1 MGHLTWGFK
10 DAEAKEE
17 DDSHHAHKPL
27 FPQDDYPLDCKCYLK
42 SKHRNYCYLFIGF
55 FIFIGYVLLGNLSGH
70 QVFVT
75 YTFVCNILVA
85 GWSDEHQFMQ
95 QFWDS

>member
-1 MGHLTWGFK
+1 MNAQKCKDYSSYSIAVKTSEFQ

-17 DDSHHAHKPL
+17 DDSRHAHKPL
-27 FPQDDYPLDCKCYLK
+27 VPQDDYPLDCKCYLK

-70 QVFVT
+70 QVLLP
-75 YTFVCNILVA
+75 YL
-85 GWSDEHQFMQ
+85 
-95 QFWDS
+95 